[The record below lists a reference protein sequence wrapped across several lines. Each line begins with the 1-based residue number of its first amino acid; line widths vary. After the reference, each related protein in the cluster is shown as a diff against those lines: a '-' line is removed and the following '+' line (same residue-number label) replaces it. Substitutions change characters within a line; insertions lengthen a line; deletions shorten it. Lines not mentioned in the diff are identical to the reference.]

1 MWDFLKFLRE
11 FKKPKKVNEQKR
23 PFLQIRRPKPLQK
36 NTKVK
41 EESKVIVI
49 DLVDEECPT
58 EE

>member
-11 FKKPKKVNEQKR
+11 FKKPKVANEQKR
-23 PFLQIRRPKPLQK
+23 PFLQIRKPKPLQK
-36 NTKVK
+36 KTKVE

>member
-11 FKKPKKVNEQKR
+11 FRKPKKANEQKR
-23 PFLQIRRPKPLQK
+23 PFLQIEKSKPLPK
-36 NTKVK
+36 KKEVK

-49 DLVDEECPT
+49 DLVDEECLT

>member
-11 FKKPKKVNEQKR
+11 FRKPKKANEQNR
-23 PFLQIRRPKPLQK
+23 PFLQIEKSKPLPK
-36 NTKVK
+36 KKEVK